1 VGERYQQVFHLLV
14 KRDGK
19 LAVEALRPTN
29 FVPMTGEAEKRRQF
43 RPDPSKPQI
52 QNGDFEE
59 AAGDPEE
66 PTGWYYQRQ
75 LELVNDPKAPSGK
88 RYAKFVNQRPDARC
102 QALQGFAV
110 DGRQVKGLQ
119 VSLWVR
125 GQDIRPIGRE
135 GQPLLGILFYDENRA
150 LVGEEIVGPWRGTFP
165 WQRQAAAIRVPLKAR
180 EAVIRIGLFGATGEL
195 SLDAIEV
202 APAGKP

>member
-1 VGERYQQVFHLLV
+1 LLV

-19 LAVEALRPTN
+19 LEVEALRPTN

-43 RPDPSKPQI
+43 RPDPSKPSI

-75 LELVNDPKAPSGK
+75 LELVTDSKAPSGN
-88 RYAKFVNQRPDARC
+88 RYAKFVSQKPGARC
-102 QALQGFAV
+102 QALQGFGV
-110 DGRQVKGLQ
+110 DGRQVKALS

-125 GQDIRPIGRE
+125 GQDIRPHGNE
-135 GQPLLGILFYDENRA
+135 GQPLVGILFYDENRA
-150 LVGEEIVGPWRGTFP
+150 LVSEEIVGPWRGTFS
-165 WQRQAAAIRVPLKAR
+165 WQRQTSVVKVPLKAR
-180 EAVIRIGLFGATGEL
+180 EAVMRIGLFGATGGL
-195 SLDAIEV
+195 SLDAIQI
-202 APAGKP
+202 APAGK